1 MANSSTDKKK
11 ILIIDDRPENVMV
24 LHNFLKS
31 KYETH
36 SSESGSE
43 ALYLVKDLKPDLIL
57 LDIIM
62 PDVDG
67 YTVCTKLQDDNDTK
81 EIPIIFLSA
90 LCDPRDKIKGLQ
102 LGAVDFIS
110 KPFSKEEILARIETH
125 LKIKQLQYELAEANK
140 KLGSDIRSKI
150 ENLENEKNEREK
162 IGNAL
167 GESEKRFRALFEGAP
182 DAIMLIDSET
192 GEIMDV
198 NPACAQLL
206 DLPMNEIYGL
216 NHSQILIPSEED
228 QIQNISITDKTCN
241 SSDEPRTLLNNLV
254 RKDGTTIP
262 VEISTKTL
270 LIGGNL
276 FLLGIMRDVSERK
289 KAEQKLL
296 KAKEKAEELNQL
308 KSNFLANMSHELRTP
323 LIGILGFSNI
333 LKDELDND
341 SYKHMAD
348 IITSSGKR
356 LLDTLNLLL
365 DLSMLETGE
374 VNVMLEHVNVKEE
387 VEAVINCF
395 SSEIITKGLSVR
407 AKLREN
413 IYAVN
418 VDKRLFRETLNHLMN
433 NAVKYTE
440 EGNISIT
447 IATKQIDNIDYVN
460 ISFIDTGMGIKEEM
474 LETIFE
480 EFRQVSEGYN
490 RNFEGA
496 GLGLTLVK
504 KFVELNNG
512 FIKVESKFG
521 EGSTF
526 TVSFPH
532 SIEENK
538 NLTEGKRASIFNIQN
553 KKPSILYVEDDVVSQ
568 EYVEIALK
576 RKFDLEIVE
585 NSCEALK
592 KVEEKNYDLFLIDIN
607 LKTKM
612 DGVELLKAFRNQKN
626 YANIPAI
633 AITAYAMKYDEEDFL
648 KEGFSAYLPKPMEMK
663 ELVEIIEANLNG
675 INYYSDNN
683 SVRKYF

>member
-216 NHSQILIPSEED
+216 NQSQILIPSEED

-460 ISFIDTGMGIKEEM
+460 ISFIDTGIGIKEEM

-526 TVSFPH
+526 TV
-532 SIEENK
+532 
-538 NLTEGKRASIFNIQN
+538 
-553 KKPSILYVEDDVVSQ
+553 
-568 EYVEIALK
+568 
-576 RKFDLEIVE
+576 
-585 NSCEALK
+585 
-592 KVEEKNYDLFLIDIN
+592 
-607 LKTKM
+607 
-612 DGVELLKAFRNQKN
+612 
-626 YANIPAI
+626 
-633 AITAYAMKYDEEDFL
+633 
-648 KEGFSAYLPKPMEMK
+648 
-663 ELVEIIEANLNG
+663 
-675 INYYSDNN
+675 
-683 SVRKYF
+683 